1 MQSAFQ
7 VGIALLLLALAL
19 GALAVMCWRAS
30 VAEWRARLLLRDM
43 LTDAEYQQL
52 AADGYLEVTSPSE
65 EQRIYRIP
73 RAGGRVR
80 MYEGEWLVCEL
91 CLRSTKS
98 LPLSDL
104 LVLHKLLIE
113 GNEAGYLATA
123 NHVAPDEGWSNS
135 ALNFWYL

>member
-1 MQSAFQ
+1 MGAALQ
-7 VGIALLLLALAL
+7 VGIPLALMGLAL
-19 GALAVMCWRAS
+19 GALAILCWRAS
-30 VAEWRARLLLRDM
+30 IAEWRARLLLREV
-43 LTDAEYQQL
+43 LTAAEYRQL
-52 AADGYLEVTSPSE
+52 AADGYLEVSSPSV

-80 MYEGEWLVCEL
+80 MYEGERLVCEL
-91 CLRSTKS
+91 CLRSTRS

-123 NHVAPDEGWSNS
+123 NHFAPDDGRVNS